1 MKRSDAVLAFLVATV
16 LGLLGG
22 TPFDHPDFVT
32 GHVGQ
37 VVTHFGNPK
46 FFNYPG
52 LLIYLFTLL
61 YGAIFIVLYLAG
73 AVGTPREFKTLI
85 DGGTLISDPIAIPS
99 FLPGHIV
106 IVLFSFLG
114 LYSIMSLTLRITG
127 RRLAAVLAL
136 SVAGLSLLWV
146 SNAHMLTVD
155 LPSTALVIAAVAA
168 YVAIGA
174 DAPLPG
180 KIASV
185 PAILAGLATA
195 TKYPAGLLVLALG
208 IAEVA
213 APNRALRERLRRA
226 FLVGLVALLTFLVV
240 NPFILLDFGRF
251 WRDLSSELGHSSGGH
266 HGFASTGVSHH
277 FVESLGV
284 GIGIPALLAGVVGL
298 GLFARNIAFSRP
310 QRLAVLLFPVL
321 HMGMISMSQLGFH
334 RYALPV
340 VPFLACGVG
349 YAAYWAHRR
358 LNVRLLY
365 VVGLCLIAVLWHAR
379 STVTMLRLLRGPDT
393 RGILAKVL
401 PRLGEA
407 EHVWVSTYARRV
419 LDPELTSTEE
429 PPFSLLI
436 LEGFSIDRHVAEA
449 CSLDAIV
456 SQELLRLDTVLVIN
470 PFTAPRS
477 RVPYSSQSMYAPY
490 PPDLAWRR
498 MAGPYIEVYFD
509 ASRGSMLRS
518 GVDAPGVAVLPAE
531 QGFYRRTLVGRCKAH
546 ADTRRDGRERQVAP
560 AVS

>member
-1 MKRSDAVLAFLVATV
+1 MRRSDVGLAFLVAS
-16 LGLLGG
+16 LFGLLGG

-46 FFNYPG
+46 FFNYPS

-61 YGAIFIVLYLAG
+61 YGAIFVVLYLAG
-73 AVGTPREFKTLI
+73 AVRTTREFKALI
-85 DGGTLISDPIAIPS
+85 DAGTLISDPIVIPA

-155 LPSTALVIAAVAA
+155 LPSTALVIAAVAS

-174 DAPLPG
+174 DARSSG
-180 KIASV
+180 KRANV

-195 TKYPAGLLVLALG
+195 VKYPSGLLVWCLG

-213 APNRALRERLRRA
+213 APDRTLRDRLRRA
-226 FLVGLVALLTFLVV
+226 FRVGLVALVTFLVV
-240 NPFILLDFGRF
+240 NPFILLDFGTF
-251 WRDLSSELGHSSGGH
+251 WRDLFSELRHSSGGH
-266 HGFASTGVSHH
+266 HGFASTGFSHH

-284 GIGIPALLAGVVGL
+284 GIGMPALLAGVVGL
-298 GLFARNIAFSRP
+298 GLFARNVAFSRRE
-310 QRLAVLLFPVL
+310 RLAVLLFPIL
-321 HMGMISMSQLGFH
+321 HMGMISVSQLGFH

-349 YAAYWAHRR
+349 YLAYWAHRR
-358 LNVRLLY
+358 LSIRLVF
-365 VVGLCLIAVLWHAR
+365 VVGLCLIAVLWHAQ
-379 STVTMLRLLRGPDT
+379 STVAMLRLLRGPDT
-393 RGILAKVL
+393 RRILADVL
-401 PRLGEA
+401 PNLGGV

-419 LDPELTSTEE
+419 LDPELTSTEQ

-449 CSLDAIV
+449 CSLDDLV
-456 SQELLRLDTVLVIN
+456 VRELLRFDTVLVIN
-470 PFTAPRS
+470 PFSVPRS
-477 RVPYSSQSMYAPY
+477 QVPYSSQSMYAPY

-509 ASRGSMLRS
+509 GSRPSMIRS
-518 GVDAPGVAVLPAE
+518 EVERPGMTVLPAE
-531 QGFYRRTLVGRCKAH
+531 QGFYRQMLA
-546 ADTRRDGRERQVAP
+546 RQCVALP
-560 AVS
+560 GARSWT